1 MTRPRAKGI
10 AALLLSTLLLA
21 TAVYSGRAQE
31 PEPDRPDPKVPAP
44 DFPAGLKWLNSEPL
58 TLEGLRGKVVLI
70 DFWEYTCVN
79 CIRTF
84 PYLKSWHEK
93 YKDKGLTIIGVHT
106 PEFKFAKEEANV
118 AKGAAKFGLTWP
130 IVNDKDYLTWHT
142 WGNRYWPAK
151 YLIDAQGFVRY
162 LHFGEG
168 GYQTTESWIQKLL
181 KEANP
186 SLQLPPDYTPP
197 VRDTDKPGAVCYPT
211 TPELYLGYE
220 RGEHE
225 QTLANRE
232 GYRPGQV
239 VTYKDPGKW
248 EDGMIYFHGPWKNTA
263 EAMISTRRFPTTR
276 DYVAIKYHALEAN
289 AVIRPEHGK
298 PIHVWVY
305 QDNKPIPRKDK
316 GLDIRYDSLGR
327 SYILVDQ
334 PKMYSLIKNQS
345 FGQHTLKLAPTAPGF
360 GIYTFTFSS
369 CEVPKGG

>member
-1 MTRPRAKGI
+1 MRPSRAKGI
-10 AALLLSTLLLA
+10 TALLGALLLALA
-21 TAVYSGRAQE
+21 GSGPGRAQKE
-31 PEPDRPDPKVPAP
+31 DKGDPTVPAP
-44 DFPAGLKWLNSEPL
+44 EFPSGLKWLNSEPL
-58 TLEGLRGKVVLI
+58 TLQGLRGKVVLV

-84 PYLKSWHEK
+84 PYLKAWNEK
-93 YKDKGLTIIGVHT
+93 YRDKGLVIIGVHT
-106 PEFKFAKEEANV
+106 PEFKFAKDEGNV

-130 IVNDKDYLTWHT
+130 LVNDKDYLTWHT

-151 YLIDAQGFVRY
+151 YLIDSQGFVRY

-186 SLQLPPDYTPP
+186 KIDLPDYTPP
-197 VRDTDKPGAVCYPT
+197 LRGSDKPGAVCYPT

-220 RGEHE
+220 RGAHE
-225 QTLANRE
+225 GTLGSLE

-239 VTYKDPGKW
+239 VTYKDRGNW
-248 EDGMIYFHGPWKNTA
+248 EDGMIYFQGPWKNSA
-263 EAMISTRRFPTTR
+263 EAMISTRSHPTAR
-276 DYVAIKYHALEAN
+276 DYIAIKYHALEAN
-289 AVIRPEHGK
+289 AVIRPEFGK
-298 PIHVWVY
+298 PIRVWVY
-305 QDNKPIPRKDK
+305 QDNKPIPQKDR
-316 GLDIRYDSLGR
+316 GLDVQYDSLGR
-327 SYILVDQ
+327 SFIMVDQ
-334 PKMYSLIKNQS
+334 PKMYSLVRNKT